1 MGKRTVRQ
9 ASGWAKPAPFGAP
22 AAVQSLSGTAAPLLA
37 GFSLTV
43 LALVVQG
50 PDQFRYSGAM
60 VLLLTSAIVL
70 LLTCV
75 QCGFWARQYFAAP
88 DEAASW
94 FPDFES
100 SPERR
105 DRVQEEQR
113 SYYASYVFW
122 ANLARLTYA
131 GGIVALYSALAAS
144 LVPTSDSADSHLRTA
159 AAVVFALAALAE
171 VVWTGHAWRRNLARL
186 IRMRRR

>member
-1 MGKRTVRQ
+1 MRKPTVSR

-37 GFSLTV
+37 GFCLTV
-43 LALVVQG
+43 LTLVLQG
-50 PDQFRYSGAM
+50 PGQFRYPGAM
-60 VLLLTSAIVL
+60 LLLLTSAIVL

-113 SYYASYVFW
+113 SYYAAYLFW

-131 GGIVALYSALAAS
+131 MGIVAVYSALAAS
-144 LVPTSDSADSHLRTA
+144 LVPTTDSPGSRLRVVAALVFTL
-159 AAVVFALAALAE
+159 AAVAE
-171 VVWTGHAWRRNLARL
+171 VAWTGYAWRRSLARL
-186 IRMRRR
+186 VHRRRR

>member
-1 MGKRTVRQ
+1 MRKRAVSQ

-37 GFSLTV
+37 GFCLTV
-43 LALVVQG
+43 LTLVLQG
-50 PDQFRYSGAM
+50 PDRFRYPGAM
-60 VLLLTSAIVL
+60 LLLLTSAIVL

-75 QCGFWARQYFAAP
+75 QCGFWARQYYAAP

-100 SPERR
+100 SAERR
-105 DRVQEEQR
+105 DRVQQEQR
-113 SYYASYVFW
+113 SYYASYLFW

-131 GGIVALYSALAAS
+131 MGIVAVYSALAAS
-144 LVPTSDSADSHLRTA
+144 LVPKSDSADSRLRTVA
-159 AAVVFALAALAE
+159 ALVFAVAAVAE
-171 VVWTGHAWRRNLARL
+171 VVWTGYAWRRSLARL
-186 IRMRRR
+186 VRRRRR